1 MREEGEGRWE
11 ELGGRSKRED
21 SFSFVV

>member
-1 MREEGEGRWE
+1 MREEEEGRWE